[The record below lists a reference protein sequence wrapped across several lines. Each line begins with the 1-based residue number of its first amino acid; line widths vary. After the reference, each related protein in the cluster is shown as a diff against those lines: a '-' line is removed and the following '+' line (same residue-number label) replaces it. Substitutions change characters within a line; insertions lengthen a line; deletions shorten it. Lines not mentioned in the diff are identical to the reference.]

1 MAESDTIDR
10 NCSRALAREGCS
22 SGDISLTPRLGSSST
37 ADAIESTATT
47 QQASGCDGSTIVI
60 VAVVKPQKD
69 GTRAR
74 CQPRRAAPT
83 PSQRGSS
90 SCTLSLTWTIDV
102 CWHARQTSSPL
113 GGSLMA

>member
-1 MAESDTIDR
+1 VKVAR
-10 NCSRALAREGCS
+10 RAS
-22 SGDISLTPRLGSSST
+22 SGDISLGPRLGSPST
-37 ADAIESTATT
+37 ADAIESAATT

-60 VAVVKPQKD
+60 VAVVKPQND
-69 GTRAR
+69 GTRAPSLER
-74 CQPRRAAPT
+74 ATPTAPRRAT
-83 PSQRGSS
+83 PSQPSC